1 MTMHNNASAG
11 EIAERIVLVGDPNR
25 AKYMAEHYLENAI
38 LVNDVRCAYCYTGMF
53 EGVRV
58 SVMAVGMGGPSMLIY
73 ATELCRDYGCKIL
86 VRAGTSGGYRE
97 DMKNFDIV
105 LSQAVSTT
113 SGINDNMFNG
123 HFSPVADS
131 GLLSTA
137 KQLADE
143 MNLVTYVGG
152 TVCNDRLYRDE
163 TYKSKMWKQYGMLCS
178 EQEGTAFYTAA
189 AQFGCRALVMVVI
202 TTGIRYDEDGR
213 EIFVE
218 LPDRNPAQS
227 MDDLVRLALKTAAH
241 SV

>member
-1 MTMHNNASAG
+1 MTMHNHAGVG
-11 EIAERIVLVGDPNR
+11 EISERIVLVGDPNR
-25 AKYMAEHYLENAI
+25 AKYIAEHYLEDAV

-86 VRAGTSGGYRE
+86 VRAGTSGGYRD

-123 HFSPVADS
+123 HFSPVADF

-137 KQLADE
+137 RRIADE
-143 MNLVTYVGG
+143 EHLVTYVGG

-163 TYKSKMWKQYGMLCS
+163 NYKSKMWKKYGMLCS
-178 EQEGTAFYTAA
+178 EQEGCAFYTAA
-189 AQFGCRALVMVVI
+189 AEFGCRALMMVGI
-202 TTGIRYDEDGR
+202 TTGIRYDENGQ
-213 EIFVE
+213 EIFVD
-218 LPDRNPAQS
+218 LPEREHAQS

-241 SV
+241 AE

>member
-1 MTMHNNASAG
+1 MTMHNNAKKG
-11 EIAERIVLVGDPNR
+11 EIAERIILVGDPNR
-25 AKYMAEHYLENAI
+25 AKHIAETYLENAI
-38 LVNDVRCAYCYTGMF
+38 LVNDVRCAYCYTGF
-53 EGVRV
+53 YEGVRI

-86 VRAGTSGGYRE
+86 VRAGTSGGYRD
-97 DMKNFDIV
+97 DMKNYDIV

-123 HFSPVADS
+123 HFSPVADF

-137 KQLADE
+137 KRFADE
-143 MNLVTYVGG
+143 KNLVTFVGG

-189 AQFGCRALVMVVI
+189 AQFGCRALMMVGI
-202 TTGIRYDEDGR
+202 TTGIRYDDAGN
-213 EIFVE
+213 EIFVS
-218 LPDRNPAQS
+218 LPDRNPAQT
-227 MDDLVRLALKTAAH
+227 MDDLLQLALKTAAH
-241 SV
+241 AD